1 MTTPGP
7 IALLGG
13 GEHLPPCEAGDRRL
27 LDLTGASAPAVAVIP
42 AASSHRQFA
51 RTSALARDHWQR
63 LGTSVQI
70 VDLGMPCSE
79 AADLIAAADLIVL
92 PGGHPDRL
100 MRRLASSALR
110 GLIFDRWSRGAGV
123 AGSSAGAMCLF
134 RHRLRLYPPNPLGLR
149 PGLGILTGFVVAP
162 HFDRFRARRWAH
174 RACLFL
180 PGRQVLGIDEN
191 TSLVGHL
198 DALRVHGTGGVV
210 ITSYRRS
217 TEFRASDHLPDDTPL
232 ARPRQRSVPKGMT
245 NPPTWTTKLR

>member
-27 LDLTGASAPAVAVIP
+27 LDLTGASAPSVAVIP
-42 AASSHRQFA
+42 AASSRRQFP
-51 RTSALARDHWQR
+51 RTSALARDHWRR
-63 LGTSVQI
+63 LGASVQI
-70 VDLGMPCSE
+70 VDVGMPCSGSL
-79 AADLIAAADLIVL
+79 DLIEAADLIVL

-100 MRRLASSALR
+100 MRQLANSALCES
-110 GLIFDRWSRGAGV
+110 IFDRWSRGAGV

-134 RHRLRLYPPNPLGLR
+134 PHRLRLYPPNPLGLR

-174 RACLFL
+174 RACRFL
-180 PGRQVLGIDEN
+180 PGRQVLGIDED

-198 DALRVHGTGGVV
+198 DALRVYGTGGVV
-210 ITSYRRS
+210 ITSNRRS
-217 TEFRASDHLPDDTPL
+217 TEFRASDPLPDETPL
-232 ARPRQRSVPKGMT
+232 VRPRQRSVPKEMT
-245 NPPTWTTKLR
+245 NPPMWTKVLR